1 MYVAE
6 QTAIKLAIE
15 FIAEQQDTENI
26 KGRKIA
32 IFSDSLGV
40 LTAMKSANKSQTPL
54 SNEITELAEQCINEP
69 ITLVWIPSH
78 LEIPGNEIADKLAKD
93 GLNNVNIDAKIQVD
107 INDVLSSID
116 TYINNQWQNRIFR

>member
-54 SNEITELAEQCINEP
+54 SNEITEIAEQCINEP